1 MALNHLFALYKA
13 AVRYDGNGISTA
25 AKLLFGAIK

>member
-1 MALNHLFALYKA
+1 MALNQLFALYKA